1 MRRSTCI
8 IARRFFCDASEL
20 TRAIERLMGGISSR
34 GISFH
39 PSRNHPSSTP
49 MPWFSRMVSRRRTRS
64 SSVSRSARV
73 AGAGVAVGTGA
84 DEGATETALYGPRG
98 SVSLIAFFRSFRRN
112 SSARNACAVSS
123 FTFASCSERVEKS
136 SVETLICFGHD
147 SEGFVAL
154 PSGGF
159 TAGSNG
165 VEDAERAV
173 AASTRAT
180 PGETG
185 AASGGFFCVCVCV
198 CVCGANAVLFF
209 GGPSLRASRNEPEPA
224 LGLPLR
230 PPTVGSAFDD
240 SVETSE

>member
-1 MRRSTCI
+1 M
-8 IARRFFCDASEL
+8 
-20 TRAIERLMGGISSR
+20 SSR

-98 SVSLIAFFRSFRRN
+98 SVSLIAFFRSVRRN

-136 SVETLICFGHD
+136 SVETLICFGHV
-147 SEGFVAL
+147 SASAGFVAL

-198 CVCGANAVLFF
+198 CVCGAIAVLFF

-230 PPTVGSAFDD
+230 PPTVDSAFDE